1 MAKLLSL
8 LSVIVLIAFPARA
21 QEVTKIRWV
30 LAHEPIKLF
39 ERAAKHFAQEVEKKT
54 NGKIQVEVLT
64 LREYEKKYN
73 KGKRLKHAD
82 VVRYLQEGKIEI
94 SQTYTTHLGKIN
106 RDMYVLDLPFLFRDH
121 DHAQRVLEGQIGD
134 KLLAGLEKG
143 NIRGLAFTY
152 SGGYRVIPSDI
163 AIEKVDQFK
172 GMKIRTSASPVA
184 QDTFLMLG
192 AKPVP
197 LELEDVGR
205 ATKQGKIVA
214 AESTYPRFYEMRQN
228 EFSKVLN
235 DTRHSLF
242 LTAIGINKKFWEKLR
257 PEQQEAIR
265 EAAISSAR
273 LERQES
279 IEDAELTLKKC
290 REDGI
295 RVVDLPDSEREKFK
309 TLVQPIYDKYKD
321 YFGENLIAEIQK
333 N

>member
-1 MAKLLSL
+1 MAKFLCLLST
-8 LSVIVLIAFPARA
+8 IVLIAIPAKTE
-21 QEVTKIRWV
+21 EVTKIRWV

-39 ERAAKHFAQEVEKKT
+39 ERAARHFAQEIQEKT
-54 NGKIQVEVLT
+54 SGKIVVEVLT

-73 KGKRLKHAD
+73 KGKLLKHAD
-82 VVRYLQEGKIEI
+82 VIRYLQDGKLEI
-94 SQTYTTHLGKIN
+94 SQTYTTHLGAIN

-121 DHAQRVLEGQIGD
+121 DHAQKVLEGKIGG

-143 NIRGLAFTY
+143 NITGLAFTY

-163 AIEKVDQFK
+163 PIEKVEQFK
-172 GMKIRTSASPVA
+172 GMKIRTSSSPVA
-184 QDTFLMLG
+184 QDTFTLLG

-197 LELEDVGR
+197 MELEEVGR

-242 LTAIGINKKFWEKLR
+242 LTAIGINKAFWDKLS
-257 PEQQEAIR
+257 PEHQKVIR

-279 IEDAELTLKKC
+279 IDDAETTKKKC
-290 REDGI
+290 RDDGI

-309 TLVQPIYDKYKD
+309 TLVQPVYQKYKD
-321 YFGENLIAEIQK
+321 YFGDNLVAEIQE